1 MTTLQKVGRDK
12 VLALEKVMK
21 EHPQVEI
28 TAVEYFCG
36 GVYAREITIP
46 EGVALVGEIHLK
58 DQINVVSKGSIK
70 IVTEDGDKII
80 NAPATFISKA
90 GVKRAGYAITETVW
104 TEFIATELT
113 NEDDIRQEFIAP
125 DYETLDKQLEKQH
138 GLDSHGSSR
147 ISGV

>member
-80 NAPATFISKA
+80 DAPATFISKA

-138 GLDSHGSSR
+138 EPNTR
-147 ISGV
+147 IDTHN